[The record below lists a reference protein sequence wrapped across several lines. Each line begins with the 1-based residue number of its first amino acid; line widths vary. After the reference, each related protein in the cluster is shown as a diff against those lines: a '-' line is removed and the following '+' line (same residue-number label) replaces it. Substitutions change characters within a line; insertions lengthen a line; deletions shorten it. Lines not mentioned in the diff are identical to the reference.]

1 MLQLLK
7 ATIMKIRKLSRGTGM
22 LIIALSPLLLLSC
35 GSKRELP
42 VVKEVD
48 LEKYSG
54 KWYDITHLPQRFQ
67 AGCKCVTAEYTP
79 GEKYVRVLNT
89 CVEEENDEVRT
100 VSGKAFP
107 VKGSN
112 NARLKVQFFWPF
124 KGDYY
129 IIALDD
135 NYSMAMVGAPNR
147 KYLWILGRSVT
158 LEAEVFEGILQR
170 LEQQG
175 YDPDRLIFSNP
186 RHHSADSF

>member
-147 KYLWILGRSVT
+147 KYLWILSRTPVPDPQLMEDYLKKAQDLGFDTSA
-158 LEAEVFEGILQR
+158 LEYTDQSCAEV
-170 LEQQG
+170 
-175 YDPDRLIFSNP
+175 N
-186 RHHSADSF
+186 